1 MQNNKNGN
9 KNKKNN
15 AGVLFCIVLLI
26 LIAALCIITVVAR
39 VLEDRMNAPYS
50 ESSSS
55 SDAFVRIEVDGIE
68 YVKNPMVETI
78 LFLGIDTLD
87 ELEELTG
94 YKHVLQA
101 DFIGLMV
108 IDKNTETYS
117 ILQINRDTMMEM
129 SILSA
134 FGERIYDGAGEA
146 YTIYQQITLSYNY
159 GDGYTLSAENTAY
172 NVSLLLNNISVD
184 HYVAFGMSAIPIL
197 NDLVGGVEVT
207 IVDDLTSI
215 DETLI
220 QNETITLNGSQA
232 LNYVQARM
240 TVADGTNL
248 NRAAR
253 QQEFLTKMYEKLISY
268 DSNSFFVTATDAIS
282 GYMFTDTTANTLSN
296 ILKEIEDYEYLG
308 FVEIEGTANYENE
321 LVEYYV
327 DEESRISIVLD
338 LFYEEVE

>member
-1 MQNNKNGN
+1 
-9 KNKKNN
+9 
-15 AGVLFCIVLLI
+15 
-26 LIAALCIITVVAR
+26 
-39 VLEDRMNAPYS
+39 
-50 ESSSS
+50 
-55 SDAFVRIEVDGIE
+55 
-68 YVKNPMVETI
+68 
-78 LFLGIDTLD
+78 
-87 ELEELTG
+87 
-94 YKHVLQA
+94 
-101 DFIGLMV
+101 
-108 IDKNTETYS
+108 
-117 ILQINRDTMMEM
+117 
-129 SILSA
+129 
-134 FGERIYDGAGEA
+134 
-146 YTIYQQITLSYNY
+146 
-159 GDGYTLSAENTAY
+159 
-172 NVSLLLNNISVD
+172 
-184 HYVAFGMSAIPIL
+184 MSAIPIL